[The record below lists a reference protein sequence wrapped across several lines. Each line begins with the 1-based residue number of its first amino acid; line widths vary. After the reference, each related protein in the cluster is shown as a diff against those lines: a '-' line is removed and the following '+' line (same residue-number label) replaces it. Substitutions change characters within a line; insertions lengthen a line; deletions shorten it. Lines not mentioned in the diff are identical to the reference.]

1 MTAYASIYKARK
13 ATGYKFELLIHR
25 VPSIAGDSV
34 TAAYYYQTKHE
45 AIKAAA
51 ILGAK
56 AWNY

>member
-1 MTAYASIYKARK
+1 MYSSIYKARK
-13 ATGYKFELLIHR
+13 ETGYKFELLIHSL
-25 VPSIAGDSV
+25 PSIAGDSV
-34 TAAYYYQTKHE
+34 TAKYYYQTKNE